1 MQVTANGI
9 TIEVEQNGPAD
20 GPPLLL
26 IMGLGMQL
34 TAWPDDFVAALAGA
48 GFRVIRFDNRDIG
61 LSTKFDAAG
70 SPNLLRAS
78 WRYFFRLPVAS
89 AYKLD
94 DMAADT
100 IGVLDA
106 LGIAQCHV
114 VGASMGGMIAQ
125 IVAAKHPERVRSL
138 TLIMTTSGA
147 RNLPGPTM
155 KARSVLLSR
164 PTNPRDPQSVL
175 AHSEHILKIIG
186 SPGFPT
192 DPVLQRERLTRNLK
206 RSYHPQGMARQL
218 LAVVASG
225 DRKSLLDRISAP
237 TLVLHGRA
245 DPLVPVASGIDLAAR
260 IQGAKLELIDGMGH
274 DLPPGLTKRLTDSI
288 AAHSR

>member
-1 MQVTANGI
+1 MQVTSNGI
-9 TIEVEQNGPAD
+9 TIEVEQDGPAD

-34 TAWPDDFVAALAGA
+34 TAWPDDFVTALAGA

-100 IGVLDA
+100 LGVLDA

-125 IVAAKHPERVRSL
+125 VIAAKHPERVRTL

-164 PTNPRDPQSVL
+164 PANPRDPASVL
-175 AHSEHILKIIG
+175 AHSEYILKVIG

-192 DPVLQRERLTRNLK
+192 DPVLQRERLARNLK

-225 DRKSLLDRISAP
+225 DRKALLGNITAP

-245 DPLVPVASGIDLAAR
+245 DPLVPVACGVDLAGR
-260 IQGAKLELIDGMGH
+260 IKGAKLEVIDGMGH
-274 DLPPGLTKRLTDSI
+274 DLPPGLTARLTGSI